1 MAARPALIRD
11 LVCYLRSRASPWSAY
26 FHFKNLCAQRL
37 TTGGH
42 YLVLRGPFAGMA
54 IGRQG
59 SGMQLPMLV
68 GSYEMEIW
76 PFLESMERAGIR
88 RSIHLGAANGYFAV
102 GFAWKFHH
110 EVTAFES
117 RQDDRDTCLQ
127 PPGKTRCRT
136 GSISGQPAAG
146 KICGRKSSARI
157 P

>member
-76 PFLESMERAGIR
+76 PFLESMERAGF
-88 RSIHLGAANGYFAV
+88 GAAF
-102 GFAWKFHH
+102 
-110 EVTAFES
+110 
-117 RQDDRDTCLQ
+117 
-127 PPGKTRCRT
+127 
-136 GSISGQPAAG
+136 ISGPPTATS
-146 KICGRKSSARI
+146 RSASPGNFI
-157 P
+157 TK